1 MPCRQQHKAALSVLS
16 AAPSSSSPTSPSDPP
31 TVTATSSPSAAS
43 SPGPGPQWTDVLLWR
58 LRSRLRAALA
68 DPEGALTALAHAKRL
83 LAGWMGAGPEGGPPP
98 GVGRRAMEEAM
109 VTVGRG

>member
-1 MPCRQQHKAALSVLS
+1 M
-16 AAPSSSSPTSPSDPP
+16 
-31 TVTATSSPSAAS
+31 
-43 SPGPGPQWTDVLLWR
+43 LLWR

-109 VTVGRG
+109 VTVGRGVRVVLGMCGGRAGAAGVAQ